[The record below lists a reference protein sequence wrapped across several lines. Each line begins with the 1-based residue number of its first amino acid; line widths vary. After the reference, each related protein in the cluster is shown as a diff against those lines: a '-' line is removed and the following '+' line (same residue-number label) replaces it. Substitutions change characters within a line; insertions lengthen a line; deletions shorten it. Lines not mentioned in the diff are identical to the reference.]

1 MTRRRSTPLLL
12 ATVALAFGVLMGQST
27 ARVGAPPSPPGDSP
41 AEVDFRHVVQKAKD
55 KVFPAVVF
63 IKCLRESFDAGKKV
77 TQEVSGSGVLMSA
90 DGEVLT
96 NWHVIDKA
104 TEVRCLLYDGSHYDA
119 DILGSDKDI
128 DLALIRL
135 KRDAG
140 AADLPH
146 ASLADSSALT
156 EGDFVMAMG
165 APWGMSRSV
174 TIGIISSVRRYL
186 PENSEYSLWL
196 QTDASISPGNS
207 GGPLVNTEG
216 QVVGINTRGVTAGG
230 DLGFSVPSNTI
241 ALLLPRLRESGQVKW
256 SWTGLQLQPLRDF
269 DRNMYFEGDEGV
281 IVAGT
286 DPDSPARRAGIRER
300 DRIVAIG
307 GQSVTAITEEDLPRV
322 RFMLGMLSED
332 QATPFVIQR
341 GDERLTMSLTPR
353 EKGRVEGEE
362 LDCPRWDMTVK
373 AINQFDNP
381 DLHFQRARGVFI
393 LATKYPGNASTAG
406 LRPQDILLELDGQE
420 ITTLDEV
427 KKIHAASLEQLP
439 DKRRLM
445 VTVLR
450 NGQNRRVVL
459 DIARDYERR

>member
-1 MTRRRSTPLLL
+1 MTRRRSTPLRF
-12 ATVALAFGVLMGQST
+12 AAAVALVTLAGPWMAPADGQ
-27 ARVGAPPSPPGDSP
+27 GSPP
-41 AEVDFRHVVQKAKD
+41 AEVDFRQVVQKAKD
-55 KVFPAVVF
+55 RVFPAVVF
-63 IKCLRESFDAGKKV
+63 IKCLRESFDEGKRV

-104 TEVRCLLYDGSHYDA
+104 TEVRCLLYDGTHYNA

-128 DLALIRL
+128 DLALIHLR
-135 KRDAG
+135 REAG
-140 AADLPH
+140 AEPLPH
-146 ASLADSSALT
+146 ASLADSSELT

-174 TIGIISSVRRYL
+174 SIGIISSVRRYL

-196 QTDASISPGNS
+196 QTDAAISPGNS

-216 QVVGINTRGVTAGG
+216 EVVGINTRGVMEGG
-230 DLGFSVPSNTI
+230 DMGFSVPSDTI
-241 ALLLPRLRESGQVKW
+241 RMLLPRLRETGQVKW
-256 SWTGLQLQPLRDF
+256 SWTGLQLQPLRNF
-269 DRNMYFEGDEGV
+269 DRNMYFDGTTGV

-286 DPDSPARRAGIRER
+286 DPDSPARRAGILER
-300 DRIVAIG
+300 DRIVEIG
-307 GQSVTAITEEDLPRV
+307 GEKVTAITEEDLPQIR
-322 RFMLGMLSED
+322 RMLGLLAEDHATSIVVERGADRLSIE
-332 QATPFVIQR
+332 
-341 GDERLTMSLTPR
+341 LTPR

-381 DLHFQRARGVFI
+381 DLHFQRAKGVFI
-393 LATKYPGNASTAG
+393 LATKYPGNASNAG
-406 LRPQDILLELDGQE
+406 LRSQDILLEVEGKE
-420 ITTLDEV
+420 ITTLDDV
-427 KKIHAASLEQLP
+427 RAIHAESLEKLP

-445 VTVLR
+445 FTVLR

-459 DIARDYERR
+459 DIARDFERR